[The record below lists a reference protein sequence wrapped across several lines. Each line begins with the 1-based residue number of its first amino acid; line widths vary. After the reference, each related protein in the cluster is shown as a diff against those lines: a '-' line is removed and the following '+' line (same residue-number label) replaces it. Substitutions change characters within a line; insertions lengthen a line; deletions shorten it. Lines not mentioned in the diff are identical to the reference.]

1 MSNNAV
7 ESVEFKFRI
16 GEITLWTSHLKLNV
30 FRNHFTEY
38 EHPYT
43 EESNYSDSID
53 EKLDG
58 VLFRSRPITAL
69 LPRFTLKQDVIRYF
83 PKQYHRY
90 FIDLTGSKEEYLEK
104 FSAKSRSTLKRKIKK
119 FSDHCGNQIDWRE
132 YKTLAEMEIFYPL
145 ARQVST
151 KTYQERM
158 LAAGLPEDDLFI
170 QRMYALAQKD
180 SVRAYLLF
188 CQDKPVAY
196 LYCPISNGILFY
208 QYLGYI
214 PEMAQWSPGTVL
226 QWVVIENLFLES
238 HFAMFDFT
246 EGPGKGSGGHKEF
259 FSTNSTLCADIF
271 FLRKTNINLFLVLL
285 HAKID
290 SFSTKIGIF
299 LDRFGLKTKIK
310 NFLRKLY
317 PSASH

>member
-7 ESVEFKFRI
+7 ETVELKFRI
-16 GEITLWTSHLKLNV
+16 GEITLWTSHLELHV

-43 EESNYSDSID
+43 EESDYSDSID
-53 EKLDG
+53 KKLDG
-58 VLFRSRPITAL
+58 ILFRSRPIAAL
-69 LPRFTLKQDVIRYF
+69 LPSFTLKRDVIRYV

-90 FIDLTGSKEEYLEK
+90 FIDLAGSKEEYLDK

-145 ARQVST
+145 ARQVSI

-158 LAAGLPEDDLFI
+158 LAAGLPEDNLFI
-170 QRMYALAQKD
+170 QQMYSLAQKD

-188 CQDKPVAY
+188 YQDKPIAY

-226 QWVVIENLFLES
+226 QWVVIESLFHTN
-238 HFAMFDFT
+238 HFVMFDFT
-246 EGPGKGSGGHKEF
+246 EGPGRGSGGHKEF
-259 FSTNSTLCADIF
+259 FLPIVYFVPISF
-271 FLRKTNINLFLVLL
+271 F
-285 HAKID
+285 
-290 SFSTKIGIF
+290 
-299 LDRFGLKTKIK
+299 
-310 NFLRKLY
+310 
-317 PSASH
+317 

>member
-7 ESVEFKFRI
+7 ETVELKFRI
-16 GEITLWTSHLKLNV
+16 GEITLWTSHLELHV

-43 EESNYSDSID
+43 EESDYSDSID
-53 EKLDG
+53 KKLDG
-58 VLFRSRPITAL
+58 ILFRSRPIAAL
-69 LPRFTLKQDVIRYF
+69 LPSFTLKRDVIRYV

-90 FIDLTGSKEEYLEK
+90 FIDLAGSKEEYLDK

-145 ARQVST
+145 ARQVSI

-158 LAAGLPEDDLFI
+158 LAAGLPEDNLFI
-170 QRMYALAQKD
+170 QQMYSLAQKN

-188 CQDKPVAY
+188 YQDKPIAY

-226 QWVVIENLFLES
+226 QWVVIESLFHTN
-238 HFAMFDFT
+238 HFVMFDFT
-246 EGPGKGSGGHKEF
+246 EGPGRGSGGHKEF
-259 FSTNSTLCADIF
+259 FSTNSILCADIF
-271 FLRKTNINLFLVLL
+271 FLRKTITNLFLVLL
-285 HAKID
+285 HAKVDLI
-290 SFSTKIGIF
+290 STQIGIF

-310 NFLRKLY
+310 NFLRKFF
-317 PSASH
+317 PATPH